1 MWPRYVSTYL
11 VEEDGALGLV
21 GNDELCES
29 ALVRDG
35 IVAQTRTRIP
45 TTVSCTLY
53 NPPTTGA
60 PRWAACTSS
69 QTNRCSTRLQATN
82 RCRLRCAKGPAN
94 ISRRGA
100 RTSRTAKPPPSNAKA
115 LALPPHF
122 PPLWPSKRG
131 ICFQLLSELRDESVA
146 SFVHKQAH
154 QSMQHRRRIQQR
166 RRLTC
171 KLTKKSKHFSSLEI
185 ELCSVCQFTNG
196 FSSPGQ
202 KGPPKSRPRP
212 VTFDGPCRGRQ
223 RERGRAR
230 IGSACPTTTQP
241 VLPNR
246 IVDIPVT
253 LLGAW
258 LVLV

>member
-1 MWPRYVSTYL
+1 VATICVNLPRGRRWGPRTGRERRALRERTCQRWHRSTNTHTYPHDCVL
-11 VEEDGALGLV
+11 H
-21 GNDELCES
+21 
-29 ALVRDG
+29 
-35 IVAQTRTRIP
+35 
-45 TTVSCTLY
+45 TL
-53 NPPTTGA
+53 
-60 PRWAACTSS
+60 
-69 QTNRCSTRLQATN
+69 Q
-82 RCRLRCAKGPAN
+82 
-94 ISRRGA
+94 
-100 RTSRTAKPPPSNAKA
+100 
-115 LALPPHF
+115 PPHHRGPTLGGMHIF
-122 PPLWPSKRG
+122 TDKSLLHTFASDESMQAPVRKGTSEYQQAGCADVADSKTAAQQREGLGSSPLLSSPVPSKG
-131 ICFQLLSELRDESVA
+131 GMCFQLLSELRDESVA